1 MLPVFVVKVVEIAVG
16 YTVGVKANEA
26 MNKGIKVIKKVV
38 EDKKNGAQK

>member
-26 MNKGIKVIKKVV
+26 LNKGAEVIKKVV
-38 EDKKNGAQK
+38 EAKKKGGK